1 MYNGIV
7 DSNAYIRTL
16 EHLGID
22 TWELKHN
29 IQNRIDSSKDI
40 FRLFS
45 NRVYSLNSPNINL
58 ENIIFEESNKFIYK
72 KYKDIFNLDVTLK
85 QDLKS
90 LIAMKN
96 SLIERPFINRPSKIV
111 EAIKDN
117 LDEVDEYVRIAKFEN
132 ELVMNE
138 FEKDKKQHIVFEG
151 LTPFEKENPFFE
163 YLPSSLIWL
172 DAFYYGKE
180 KKIIGFCK
188 KFNSIEAKYLLWL
201 DSLELEHLGL
211 VLDNHNKG
219 LRALNH
225 KNEIILKFG
234 YWREEPLDNSTSHT
248 NINSDISKLEGC
260 ELLLRKDYLDVLKVL
275 VNNLRYVVKKI
286 DI

>member
-1 MYNGIV
+1 MYSEIV
-7 DSNAYIRTL
+7 DSNNYITTL
-16 EHLGID
+16 EYFKID
-22 TWELKHN
+22 TQELKNN
-29 IQNRIDSSKDI
+29 IQNRIDSSKDV
-40 FRLFS
+40 FSLFA

-58 ENIIFEESNKFIYK
+58 ENIIFEESNKIIYK
-72 KYKDIFNLDVTLK
+72 KYKDSFNFDITLK

-90 LIAMKN
+90 LIAIKN
-96 SLIERPFINRPSKIV
+96 SLIERPIINRPSQVI
-111 EAIKDN
+111 EGIKDN

-138 FEKDKKQHIVFEG
+138 FGKDKKQHIVFEG
-151 LTPFEKENPFFE
+151 LTPFEQKTPFFE

-188 KFNSIEAKYLLWL
+188 KFNSVEAKYLLWL
-201 DSLELEHLGL
+201 DSLELGHLGL

-248 NINSDISKLEGC
+248 NINYDISKLEGC
-260 ELLLRKDYLDVLKVL
+260 ELLLRKDYLGVLKVL

>member
-1 MYNGIV
+1 MYSGII

-16 EHLGID
+16 EYLGID
-22 TWELKHN
+22 TRELKNN
-29 IQNRIDSSKDI
+29 IQNRIDSSKDT
-40 FRLFS
+40 FSLFS

-72 KYKDIFNLDVTLK
+72 KYKDSFTSDITLK

-90 LIAMKN
+90 LIAIKN
-96 SLIERPFINRPSKIV
+96 SLIERPSINRPSQI
-111 EAIKDN
+111 EEGIKDN

-132 ELVMNE
+132 ELVINE
-138 FEKDKKQHIVFEG
+138 FGKDKKQHITFEG
-151 LTPFEKENPFFE
+151 LTPFKKENPFFE

-219 LRALNH
+219 LKALNH
-225 KNEIILKFG
+225 KNEVILEFR
-234 YWREEPLDNSTSHT
+234 YWSEEPLDNSTSHT
-248 NINSDISKLEGC
+248 SIDSNISKLEGC
-260 ELLLRKDYLDVLKVL
+260 ELLLRKDYLAILKVL
-275 VNNLRYVVKKI
+275 VGNLQYVVKKI
-286 DI
+286 EV

>member
-1 MYNGIV
+1 MYSGIV

-16 EHLGID
+16 EYLGID
-22 TWELKHN
+22 TCELKNN
-29 IQNRIDSSKDI
+29 IQNRIDSSKDT

-58 ENIIFEESNKFIYK
+58 ENIIFEEFNKFIYK
-72 KYKDIFNLDVTLK
+72 KYKDTFSFDVTLK

-96 SLIERPFINRPSKIV
+96 SLIERPLINKPSEIV
-111 EAIKDN
+111 EGIKDN

-132 ELVMNE
+132 ELVLNKLG
-138 FEKDKKQHIVFEG
+138 KDKKQYIIFEG
-151 LTPFEKENPFFE
+151 LTPLEQENPFFE

-201 DSLELEHLGL
+201 DSIELEHLGL

-219 LRALNH
+219 LGALNR
-225 KNEIILKFG
+225 KNEIILKFR

-248 NINSDISKLEGC
+248 NINSNISKLEGC
-260 ELLLRKDYLDVLKVL
+260 ELLLRKDYLDILKVL
-275 VNNLRYVVKKI
+275 ISDLKYVIKKI
-286 DI
+286 SF